1 MTDKITLKALVQADE
16 GSAPSLNEV
25 RRANLKAFF
34 AGNLPEAEKS
44 YLSQVIGGQAPFGE
58 KAARRVEAEYGIP
71 AGSLDRVESP
81 AE

>member
-1 MTDKITLKALVQADE
+1 MTDKITLKAVQEQVA
-16 GSAPSLNEV
+16 A
-25 RRANLKAFF
+25 AY

-71 AGSLDRVESP
+71 AGSLDRVESL